1 MIERNEVNAFA
12 DILGSLNDIEE
23 GTNVPGPSQ
32 QQFDETKNLL
42 NSLNDIGLSYGNLT
56 TPENA
61 VPDNIRSIPV
71 NEGFQYDD
79 WQAQSHLDNI
89 YGQMP
94 GESGIDYNNT
104 IPQGTH
110 HHTITS
116 TQQSAYVPS
125 GTPKTNWS
133 LVENI
138 VPGTKNTKIYSIKS
152 NHSGQEIIDGIMMY
166 EAAFSL
172 TKLLNE
178 GRMLSDAK
186 ILGIIS
192 SGLQYTA
199 VVNEGIS
206 AAKARN
212 KVLKESRYDEAKDLD
227 VIIAEKKAEA
237 YKLKERVLTFLKKEG
252 YISK

>member
-23 GTNVPGPSQ
+23 GTNVAGPSQ

-42 NSLNDIGLSYGNLT
+42 HSLNDIGLSYGNLT

-61 VPDNIRSIPV
+61 VPDNIQPV
-71 NEGFQYDD
+71 QMNESYDD
-79 WQAQSHLDNI
+79 WQAQEQLDSI

-94 GESGIDYNNT
+94 GANGIDYGYSA
-104 IPQGTH
+104 PVVH
-110 HHTITS
+110 HHTIS
-116 TQQSAYVPS
+116 NNPQSAYVPT
-125 GTPKTNWS
+125 GTPKSNWS
-133 LVENI
+133 LVEGI
-138 VPGTKNTKIYSIKS
+138 VQGTKSTKTYSIQS
-152 NHSGQEIIDGIMMY
+152 NHSGQKIMDGIMMY
-166 EAAFSL
+166 EAAFAL

-178 GRMLSDAK
+178 GKMITDTK

-192 SGLQYTA
+192 SGLQYTS
-199 VVNEGIS
+199 VVNEGIK
-206 AAKARN
+206 AAKDRN
-212 KVLKESRYDEAKDLD
+212 KVLKESRYDDAKDLD
-227 VIIAEKKAEA
+227 IIIAEKKAEA